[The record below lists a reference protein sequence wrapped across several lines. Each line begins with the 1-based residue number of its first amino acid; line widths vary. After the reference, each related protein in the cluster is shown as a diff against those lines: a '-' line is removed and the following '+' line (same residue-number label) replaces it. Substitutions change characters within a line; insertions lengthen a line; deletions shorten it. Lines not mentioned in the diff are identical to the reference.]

1 MTLGP
6 EKSKQNEIAFMT
18 SRPCL
23 RKIDISC
30 QEGEL
35 EWENWVGGCL
45 PVLVEGGQ
53 VGNSHLT
60 KTIFSL
66 AKLLSQGL

>member
-1 MTLGP
+1 MTFGAR
-6 EKSKQNEIAFMT
+6 SQQNEIAFMT

-35 EWENWVGGCL
+35 EWENWAGGCL

-60 KTIFSL
+60 KAVFSL